1 MTSTWAI
8 SMAKFSAMIFPA
20 TVHACLELAKEGA
33 KKAVRAFN
41 IGTTIPSDVQEKVRR
56 RV

>member
-1 MTSTWAI
+1 
-8 SMAKFSAMIFPA
+8 MAKFSAMIFPA